1 MGGTVSEIET
11 REWQEFLEARNELEA
26 ANEYHIGLMDKYT
39 SDTTRPGQPLT
50 IITDAAKAE
59 IEAAAERLD
68 EARDRL
74 RLAQAR
80 LQ

>member
-1 MGGTVSEIET
+1 MPEFDTH
-11 REWQEFLEARNELEA
+11 EWQEFLEARNELEA

-50 IITDAAKAE
+50 VITDSAKAE
-59 IEAAAERLD
+59 IEDAESRLD
-68 EARDRL
+68 AARERL